1 MNRNEWN
8 RTLHRRRGAG
18 FDASAAI
25 WSHGACEIPLFRGL
39 HGIRVPPVGP
49 GELSFHW
56 PLEVVVV
63 VDVESFVSVEF
74 SGRRKFFHSF
84 DPPHSFE
91 LPFRPTDGADARPRE
106 KQKVCHRT
114 RCGFSVG
121 FVYLV
126 AASLILSLGASLPQL
141 ASVPRREVQVRAVR
155 HASVGRGCE
164 LRGFLLVKWK
174 RTNFFVV
181 L

>member
-1 MNRNEWN
+1 MNGTGPFTAVGAPDLTRRPQFG
-8 RTLHRRRGAG
+8 RTA
-18 FDASAAI
+18 
-25 WSHGACEIPLFRGL
+25 
-39 HGIRVPPVGP
+39 RVKFHFF
-49 GELSFHW
+49 GESPRWDLTSCFFFHW
-56 PLEVVVV
+56 PLEVVV

-91 LPFRPTDGADARPRE
+91 LPFRPTDGADAGPRE

-174 RTNFFVV
+174 WTNFFVV